1 MLDFSSLSILTVII
15 EFFLTAFSIFLS
27 LLLKMQPGIT

>member
-1 MLDFSSLSILTVII
+1 MLDFYSLSNLTVI